1 MQYPLISEYM
11 AAIRDAHDNLDQ
23 LSHLVPVMDKYG
35 EPYRSG
41 GAFAV
46 VFRMQDEQTGK
57 CYALKCFTEEQEGRA
72 EAYRQIAEELEF
84 VDSSYVTSVKYLENE
99 LFVDSSCDDDEF
111 PVLLMDWVEG
121 DTMEAY
127 IAAHHGDSHAMS
139 MLCYRF
145 CKLAAWLSSQPFAHG
160 DIKPDNIMVRPDGT
174 LTLVDYD
181 GMFVPAMKGQ
191 PSPTIGT
198 KDFSHPLR
206 TINDFD
212 ETIDDFALASIALSL
227 KAISLDASLL
237 EQYGAPDRLLFSATD
252 YLNLSTSTAFAAL
265 QSLLADEDMQ
275 TLLSMFLLANAKK
288 DLSMCS
294 FRLFS
299 VQKPKEEE
307 VWSTEVTKEDLENV
321 VEDEFG
327 VKYSKDWKR
336 LLRAPKELRGEYAI
350 REGVKAIGDNAFYNC
365 NKLMKKTILIA
376 CLGLVSLGLQAQSIS
391 LAGEWNVELGKSG
404 SAFAKGKRASQGEVK
419 RAILPGTID
428 TNHLGFAPKDTME
441 TTHLTRLYA
450 YKGAARYS
458 RTINIPKD
466 WKKKPVEL
474 FLERTRPT
482 WVYVDGELVDSCNFI
497 STPQRYLLPKKVKP
511 GKHLLEIV
519 VDNGRGVPD
528 QVYGSS
534 HAYTEDTQTNWN
546 GIIGEIRLEVKSEER
561 RVKKQRSASEGKAN
575 SNVLPDFA
583 KDFHIEGAHF
593 YANGHRI
600 FLRGKHD
607 AAVWPLTGHVEMSVE
622 GWMKYLGTCKEYG
635 INHVRFH
642 SWCPPEAAFVAADSL
657 GIYLQPELPFWGSF
671 DKKDERL
678 MAFLHQEGEN
688 ILREYGHHPSFRM
701 MALGNE
707 LWGDIDKMKEFVDDF
722 RKIAPDKYYTFG
734 SNYYL
739 GYQGIKEGMDYFTTC
754 RIGGEGW
761 GKYNTHTRGSFSF
774 ADAYDGGMI
783 NHFHPNST
791 MNFDEA
797 CDKAGIPIISH
808 ETGQFQTYPDYREMK
823 KYTGVL
829 HPYNFEVFRRRLAAA
844 GMLSQADDFHKASGL
859 WSVKLYKADIEMDLR
874 TRNMAGFQLLDIQD
888 YPGQGSAFVGILDA
902 FMESKGI
909 TTPEEW
915 RQWCS
920 PVVPLLEMK
929 KFCFVDGEK
938 IQAKVKVANYG
949 GSSLKGKKLKWHL
962 VAENG
967 LFCMDDGTFSTKDG
981 EVRKNVGGLMA
992 EDEGVLNI
1000 FSYDEGLVEVGEL
1013 NGVFHVQK
1021 PTKLLLTLNIE
1032 GAEAR
1037 NSYELWVYPK
1047 KALEKKGIIIARD
1060 LNQEVVKV
1068 LEKGGKVLWM
1078 PTASSH
1084 FVAAD
1089 DTLSQAEN
1097 ATPYTVG
1104 GLFQTDYWNYR
1115 MFKTICENNK
1125 KKVSPGTLGILTNPN
1140 HPIFKGFPTE
1150 MHTNWQ
1156 WFPVIKESHPLVLD
1170 NFAKDYRPIVQ
1181 VIDNI
1186 ERNHKL
1192 GLVMEWK
1199 VGAGK
1204 LLVCMS
1210 DLEKAAKYP
1219 EGKAFYQSVID
1230 YMRSVDFNPQVEM
1243 TASDLLKTLKE
1254 EPRKVSLKEL
1264 NNISQ
1269 Y

>member
-1 MQYPLISEYM
+1 MRKI
-11 AAIRDAHDNLDQ
+11 
-23 LSHLVPVMDKYG
+23 V
-35 EPYRSG
+35 
-41 GAFAV
+41 
-46 VFRMQDEQTGK
+46 
-57 CYALKCFTEEQEGRA
+57 
-72 EAYRQIAEELEF
+72 
-84 VDSSYVTSVKYLENE
+84 
-99 LFVDSSCDDDEF
+99 
-111 PVLLMDWVEG
+111 
-121 DTMEAY
+121 
-127 IAAHHGDSHAMS
+127 
-139 MLCYRF
+139 
-145 CKLAAWLSSQPFAHG
+145 
-160 DIKPDNIMVRPDGT
+160 
-174 LTLVDYD
+174 
-181 GMFVPAMKGQ
+181 
-191 PSPTIGT
+191 
-198 KDFSHPLR
+198 
-206 TINDFD
+206 
-212 ETIDDFALASIALSL
+212 
-227 KAISLDASLL
+227 
-237 EQYGAPDRLLFSATD
+237 
-252 YLNLSTSTAFAAL
+252 
-265 QSLLADEDMQ
+265 
-275 TLLSMFLLANAKK
+275 
-288 DLSMCS
+288 
-294 FRLFS
+294 
-299 VQKPKEEE
+299 
-307 VWSTEVTKEDLENV
+307 
-321 VEDEFG
+321 
-327 VKYSKDWKR
+327 
-336 LLRAPKELRGEYAI
+336 
-350 REGVKAIGDNAFYNC
+350 
-365 NKLMKKTILIA
+365 LIA
-376 CLGLVSLGLQAQSIS
+376 SLGLMSLSMQAQSIS
-391 LAGEWNVELGKSG
+391 LAGEWQVELGESK
-404 SAFAKGKRASQGEVK
+404 SAFAKGKRMVTDAVK

-428 TNHLGFAPKDTME
+428 TNRLGFAPKDTME

-519 VDNGRGVPD
+519 VDNGRGVPE

-920 PVVPLLEMK
+920 PVVPLLEVE
-929 KFCFVDGEK
+929 KFCFEDGEK
-938 IQAKVKVANYG
+938 IQAKVKIANYG
-949 GSSLKGKKLKWHL
+949 GSSLYGKKLKWKIGD
-962 VAENG
+962 A
-967 LFCMDDGTFSTKDG
+967 
-981 EVRKNVGGLMA
+981 
-992 EDEGVLNI
+992 EGVMNI
-1000 FSYDEGLVEVGEL
+1000 FTYDEGLLDVGVLDEEISAD
-1013 NGVFHVQK
+1013 K

-1032 GAEAR
+1032 GTEAR

-1047 KALEKKGIIIARD
+1047 KTLEKKGIIIAKD

-1068 LEKGGKVLWM
+1068 LKKGGKVLWM

-1089 DTLSQAEN
+1089 DTLSQADN

-1125 KKVSPGTLGILTNPN
+1125 KKVSPGTLGILTNPE

-1230 YMRSVDFNPQVEM
+1230 YMRSADFNPSAEVTVDDLKKKLVE
-1243 TASDLLKTLKE
+1243 K
-1254 EPRKVSLKEL
+1254 PRQVSLKEL

>member
-1 MQYPLISEYM
+1 MRRI
-11 AAIRDAHDNLDQ
+11 
-23 LSHLVPVMDKYG
+23 
-35 EPYRSG
+35 
-41 GAFAV
+41 
-46 VFRMQDEQTGK
+46 VF
-57 CYALKCFTEEQEGRA
+57 
-72 EAYRQIAEELEF
+72 IA
-84 VDSSYVTSVKYLENE
+84 
-99 LFVDSSCDDDEF
+99 
-111 PVLLMDWVEG
+111 
-121 DTMEAY
+121 
-127 IAAHHGDSHAMS
+127 
-139 MLCYRF
+139 
-145 CKLAAWLSSQPFAHG
+145 
-160 DIKPDNIMVRPDGT
+160 
-174 LTLVDYD
+174 
-181 GMFVPAMKGQ
+181 
-191 PSPTIGT
+191 
-198 KDFSHPLR
+198 
-206 TINDFD
+206 
-212 ETIDDFALASIALSL
+212 
-227 KAISLDASLL
+227 
-237 EQYGAPDRLLFSATD
+237 
-252 YLNLSTSTAFAAL
+252 
-265 QSLLADEDMQ
+265 
-275 TLLSMFLLANAKK
+275 
-288 DLSMCS
+288 
-294 FRLFS
+294 
-299 VQKPKEEE
+299 
-307 VWSTEVTKEDLENV
+307 
-321 VEDEFG
+321 
-327 VKYSKDWKR
+327 
-336 LLRAPKELRGEYAI
+336 
-350 REGVKAIGDNAFYNC
+350 
-365 NKLMKKTILIA
+365 
-376 CLGLVSLGLQAQSIS
+376 SLGLMSLSMQAQSIS
-391 LAGEWNVELGKSG
+391 LAGEWQVELGESK
-404 SAFAKGKRASQGEVK
+404 SAFAKGKRMVTDAAK

-458 RTINIPKD
+458 RTINIPKN

-519 VDNGRGVPD
+519 VDNGRGVPE

-546 GIIGEIRLEVKSEER
+546 GIIGRIELQLASSVESKSAETLTGAIPC
-561 RVKKQRSASEGKAN
+561 RSVASPTA
-575 SNVLPDFA
+575 LQMPDFA
-583 KDFHIEGAHF
+583 KDFHIKGAHF

-607 AAVWPLTGHVEMSVE
+607 AAVWPLTGHVEMGVE

-920 PVVPLLEMK
+920 PVVPLLEVE
-929 KFCFVDGEK
+929 KFCFEDGEK

-949 GSSLKGKKLKWHL
+949 GSSLYGKKLKWKIGD
-962 VAENG
+962 A
-967 LFCMDDGTFSTKDG
+967 
-981 EVRKNVGGLMA
+981 
-992 EDEGVLNI
+992 EGVMNI
-1000 FSYDEGLVEVGEL
+1000 FTYDEGLVDVGVLDEAIS
-1013 NGVFHVQK
+1013 VDE
-1021 PTKLLLTLNIE
+1021 PTKLLFTLNIE
-1032 GAEAR
+1032 GTEAR
-1037 NSYELWVYPK
+1037 NSYELWIYPK
-1047 KALEKKGIIIARD
+1047 KALEKKGVIIAKD

-1078 PTASSH
+1078 PT
-1084 FVAAD
+1084 D
-1089 DTLSQAEN
+1089 N

-1125 KKVSPGTLGILTNPN
+1125 KKVSPGTLGILTNPE

-1210 DLEKAAKYP
+1210 DLEKAAQYP

-1230 YMRSVDFNPQVEM
+1230 YMRSADFNPFSEITVDE
-1243 TASDLLKTLKE
+1243 LKKKLAEK
-1254 EPRKVSLKEL
+1254 PRQVSLKEL

>member
-1 MQYPLISEYM
+1 
-11 AAIRDAHDNLDQ
+11 
-23 LSHLVPVMDKYG
+23 
-35 EPYRSG
+35 
-41 GAFAV
+41 
-46 VFRMQDEQTGK
+46 
-57 CYALKCFTEEQEGRA
+57 
-72 EAYRQIAEELEF
+72 
-84 VDSSYVTSVKYLENE
+84 
-99 LFVDSSCDDDEF
+99 
-111 PVLLMDWVEG
+111 
-121 DTMEAY
+121 
-127 IAAHHGDSHAMS
+127 
-139 MLCYRF
+139 
-145 CKLAAWLSSQPFAHG
+145 
-160 DIKPDNIMVRPDGT
+160 
-174 LTLVDYD
+174 
-181 GMFVPAMKGQ
+181 
-191 PSPTIGT
+191 
-198 KDFSHPLR
+198 
-206 TINDFD
+206 
-212 ETIDDFALASIALSL
+212 
-227 KAISLDASLL
+227 
-237 EQYGAPDRLLFSATD
+237 
-252 YLNLSTSTAFAAL
+252 
-265 QSLLADEDMQ
+265 
-275 TLLSMFLLANAKK
+275 
-288 DLSMCS
+288 
-294 FRLFS
+294 
-299 VQKPKEEE
+299 
-307 VWSTEVTKEDLENV
+307 
-321 VEDEFG
+321 
-327 VKYSKDWKR
+327 
-336 LLRAPKELRGEYAI
+336 
-350 REGVKAIGDNAFYNC
+350 
-365 NKLMKKTILIA
+365 MKKTILIA

-404 SAFAKGKRASQGEVK
+404 SAFAKSKRASQGEVK

-519 VDNGRGVPD
+519 VDNGRGVPE

-546 GIIGEIRLEVKSEER
+546 GIIGRIELQLASSTEMQTGTIPS
-561 RVKKQRSASEGKAN
+561 RSVASPSA
-575 SNVLPDFA
+575 LQMPDFA

-622 GWMKYLGTCKEYG
+622 GWMKYLGTCKKYG

-797 CDKAGIPIISH
+797 CDSCAKPQSWQKPDASRKQAAGIPIISH

-929 KFCFVDGEK
+929 KFCFEDGEK

-949 GSSLKGKKLKWHL
+949 GTSLYGKKLMWKIGD
-962 VAENG
+962 A
-967 LFCMDDGTFSTKDG
+967 
-981 EVRKNVGGLMA
+981 
-992 EDEGVLNI
+992 EGVMNI
-1000 FSYDEGLVEVGEL
+1000 FTYDEGLIDVGILDEEISADKPAKL
-1013 NGVFHVQK
+1013 NVS
-1021 PTKLLLTLNIE
+1021 LNIE
-1032 GAEAR
+1032 GTEAR

-1078 PTASSH
+1078 PDS
-1084 FVAAD
+1084 
-1089 DTLSQAEN
+1089 L
-1097 ATPYTVG
+1097 PYTVG

-1125 KKVSPGTLGILTNPN
+1125 KKVSPGTLGILTNPE

-1210 DLEKAAKYP
+1210 DLEKAAQYP

-1230 YMRSVDFNPQVEM
+1230 YMRSADFNPSAEITVDE
-1243 TASDLLKTLKE
+1243 LKKKLAEK
-1254 EPRKVSLKEL
+1254 PRQVSLKEL

>member
-1 MQYPLISEYM
+1 MRRIVLI
-11 AAIRDAHDNLDQ
+11 
-23 LSHLVPVMDKYG
+23 
-35 EPYRSG
+35 
-41 GAFAV
+41 
-46 VFRMQDEQTGK
+46 
-57 CYALKCFTEEQEGRA
+57 
-72 EAYRQIAEELEF
+72 
-84 VDSSYVTSVKYLENE
+84 
-99 LFVDSSCDDDEF
+99 
-111 PVLLMDWVEG
+111 
-121 DTMEAY
+121 
-127 IAAHHGDSHAMS
+127 
-139 MLCYRF
+139 
-145 CKLAAWLSSQPFAHG
+145 
-160 DIKPDNIMVRPDGT
+160 
-174 LTLVDYD
+174 
-181 GMFVPAMKGQ
+181 
-191 PSPTIGT
+191 
-198 KDFSHPLR
+198 
-206 TINDFD
+206 
-212 ETIDDFALASIALSL
+212 
-227 KAISLDASLL
+227 
-237 EQYGAPDRLLFSATD
+237 
-252 YLNLSTSTAFAAL
+252 
-265 QSLLADEDMQ
+265 
-275 TLLSMFLLANAKK
+275 
-288 DLSMCS
+288 
-294 FRLFS
+294 
-299 VQKPKEEE
+299 
-307 VWSTEVTKEDLENV
+307 
-321 VEDEFG
+321 
-327 VKYSKDWKR
+327 
-336 LLRAPKELRGEYAI
+336 
-350 REGVKAIGDNAFYNC
+350 
-365 NKLMKKTILIA
+365 
-376 CLGLVSLGLQAQSIS
+376 VSLGLMSLSMQAQSIS
-391 LAGEWNVELGKSG
+391 LAGEWQVELGESK
-404 SAFAKGKRASQGEVK
+404 SAFAKGKRVVTDAAK

-428 TNHLGFAPKDTME
+428 TNHLGFAPKDTVE

-561 RVKKQRSASEGKAN
+561 RVKN

-754 RIGGEGW
+754 RIGGEEW

-791 MNFDEA
+791 MNFDAA
-797 CDKAGIPIISH
+797 CDKTGIPIISH
-808 ETGQFQTYPDYREMK
+808 ETGQFQTYPDYREIK

-902 FMESKGI
+902 FMQSKGI

-920 PVVPLLEMK
+920 PVVPLLEVE
-929 KFCFVDGEK
+929 KFCFEDGEK

-949 GSSLKGKKLKWHL
+949 GSSLYGKKLKWKI
-962 VAENG
+962 G
-967 LFCMDDGTFSTKDG
+967 DT
-981 EVRKNVGGLMA
+981 
-992 EDEGVLNI
+992 EGVMNI
-1000 FSYDEGLVEVGEL
+1000 FTYDEGLIDVGVLDEEIS
-1013 NGVFHVQK
+1013 VDK
-1021 PTKLLLTLNIE
+1021 PTKLNVSLNIE
-1032 GAEAR
+1032 GTEAR
-1037 NSYELWVYPK
+1037 NSYELWAYPK
-1047 KALEKKGIIIARD
+1047 KALEKKGVIIARD

-1078 PTASSH
+1078 PTTSSH

-1089 DTLSQAEN
+1089 DTLSQAQN

-1125 KKVSPGTLGILTNPN
+1125 KKVSPGTLGILTNPE
-1140 HPIFKGFPTE
+1140 HPIFKEFPTE

-1199 VGAGK
+1199 VGPGK

-1230 YMRSVDFNPQVEM
+1230 YMRSADFNPSAEITVDE
-1243 TASDLLKTLKE
+1243 LKKKLAEK
-1254 EPRKVSLKEL
+1254 PRQVSLKEL

>member
-1 MQYPLISEYM
+1 M
-11 AAIRDAHDNLDQ
+11 R
-23 LSHLVPVMDKYG
+23 
-35 EPYRSG
+35 
-41 GAFAV
+41 
-46 VFRMQDEQTGK
+46 
-57 CYALKCFTEEQEGRA
+57 
-72 EAYRQIAEELEF
+72 
-84 VDSSYVTSVKYLENE
+84 
-99 LFVDSSCDDDEF
+99 
-111 PVLLMDWVEG
+111 
-121 DTMEAY
+121 
-127 IAAHHGDSHAMS
+127 
-139 MLCYRF
+139 
-145 CKLAAWLSSQPFAHG
+145 
-160 DIKPDNIMVRPDGT
+160 
-174 LTLVDYD
+174 
-181 GMFVPAMKGQ
+181 
-191 PSPTIGT
+191 T
-198 KDFSHPLR
+198 K
-206 TINDFD
+206 
-212 ETIDDFALASIALSL
+212 
-227 KAISLDASLL
+227 
-237 EQYGAPDRLLFSATD
+237 
-252 YLNLSTSTAFAAL
+252 
-265 QSLLADEDMQ
+265 
-275 TLLSMFLLANAKK
+275 
-288 DLSMCS
+288 
-294 FRLFS
+294 
-299 VQKPKEEE
+299 
-307 VWSTEVTKEDLENV
+307 
-321 VEDEFG
+321 
-327 VKYSKDWKR
+327 
-336 LLRAPKELRGEYAI
+336 
-350 REGVKAIGDNAFYNC
+350 
-365 NKLMKKTILIA
+365 ILIA
-376 CLGLVSLGLQAQSIS
+376 CLGLISLGMQAQTNGVGQSLS
-391 LAGEWNVELGKSG
+391 LAGEWKVMLGDVK
-404 SAFAKGKRASQGEVK
+404 EVK
-419 RAILPGTID
+419 RAMLPGTID
-428 TNHLGFAPKDTME
+428 TNHLGFAPSDTTE

-450 YKGAARYS
+450 YKGKATYFR
-458 RTINIPKD
+458 IIEIPRQ
-466 WKKKPVEL
+466 WKKGAVEL
-474 FLERTRPT
+474 FLERTKPT
-482 WVYVDGELVDSCNFI
+482 WVYLDGKLVDSCNFI
-497 STPQRYLLPKKVKP
+497 STPQRYILPKMKS
-511 GKHLLEIV
+511 GKHQLEIV
-519 VDNGRGVPD
+519 VDNSRGVPE

-546 GIIGEIRLEVKSEER
+546 GIIGEILLEVKSEER
-561 RVKKQRSASEGKAN
+561 RADKVKSEERRVKN
-575 SNVLPDFA
+575 SNVISPASVQTYTGTVLPCF

-593 YANGHRI
+593 YANGHPV

-607 AAVWPLTGHVEMSVE
+607 AAVWSLTGHVDMTVE

-671 DKKDERL
+671 DDKDETL
-678 MAFLHQEGEN
+678 MKFLHQEGEN

-707 LWGDIDKMKEFVDDF
+707 LWGDIGKMKEFVDDF

-808 ETGQFQTYPDYREMK
+808 ETGQFQTYPDYREIK

-920 PVVPLLEMK
+920 PVVPLLEME
-929 KFCFVDGEK
+929 KFCFEDGEK

-949 GSSLKGKKLKWHL
+949 GTSLYGKKLMWKIGD
-962 VAENG
+962 A
-967 LFCMDDGTFSTKDG
+967 
-981 EVRKNVGGLMA
+981 
-992 EDEGVLNI
+992 EGVMNI
-1000 FSYDEGLVEVGEL
+1000 FTYDEGLIDVGILDEEISADKPAKL
-1013 NGVFHVQK
+1013 NVS
-1021 PTKLLLTLNIE
+1021 LNIE
-1032 GAEAR
+1032 GTEAR

-1078 PTASSH
+1078 PDS
-1084 FVAAD
+1084 
-1089 DTLSQAEN
+1089 L
-1097 ATPYTVG
+1097 PYTVG

-1125 KKVSPGTLGILTNPN
+1125 KKVSPGTLGILTNPE

-1170 NFAKDYRPIVQ
+1170 NFAKDYRPVVQ

-1210 DLEKAAKYP
+1210 DLEKASKYP

-1230 YMRSVDFNPQVEM
+1230 YMRSADFNPSAEITVDE
-1243 TASDLLKTLKE
+1243 LKQKLAEK
-1254 EPRKVSLKEL
+1254 PHQVSLKEL

>member
-1 MQYPLISEYM
+1 MLNYSVAELRNKIIIFAGELTIPKKMRRIVLIS
-11 AAIRDAHDNLDQ
+11 
-23 LSHLVPVMDKYG
+23 
-35 EPYRSG
+35 
-41 GAFAV
+41 
-46 VFRMQDEQTGK
+46 
-57 CYALKCFTEEQEGRA
+57 
-72 EAYRQIAEELEF
+72 
-84 VDSSYVTSVKYLENE
+84 
-99 LFVDSSCDDDEF
+99 
-111 PVLLMDWVEG
+111 
-121 DTMEAY
+121 
-127 IAAHHGDSHAMS
+127 
-139 MLCYRF
+139 
-145 CKLAAWLSSQPFAHG
+145 
-160 DIKPDNIMVRPDGT
+160 
-174 LTLVDYD
+174 
-181 GMFVPAMKGQ
+181 
-191 PSPTIGT
+191 
-198 KDFSHPLR
+198 
-206 TINDFD
+206 
-212 ETIDDFALASIALSL
+212 
-227 KAISLDASLL
+227 
-237 EQYGAPDRLLFSATD
+237 
-252 YLNLSTSTAFAAL
+252 
-265 QSLLADEDMQ
+265 
-275 TLLSMFLLANAKK
+275 
-288 DLSMCS
+288 
-294 FRLFS
+294 
-299 VQKPKEEE
+299 
-307 VWSTEVTKEDLENV
+307 
-321 VEDEFG
+321 
-327 VKYSKDWKR
+327 
-336 LLRAPKELRGEYAI
+336 
-350 REGVKAIGDNAFYNC
+350 
-365 NKLMKKTILIA
+365 
-376 CLGLVSLGLQAQSIS
+376 SLGLMSLSMQAQSIS
-391 LAGEWNVELGKSG
+391 LAGEWQVELGESK
-404 SAFAKGKRASQGEVK
+404 SAFAKGKRVVTDAAK

-519 VDNGRGVPD
+519 VDNGKGVPD

-561 RVKKQRSASEGKAN
+561 RVEKQRSASEGKAN
-575 SNVLPDFA
+575 SNVLPNFA

-671 DKKDERL
+671 DKKDEKL
-678 MAFLHQEGEN
+678 MTFLHQEGEN

-783 NHFHPNST
+783 NHFHPNSA

-797 CDKAGIPIISH
+797 CDLCAKPQSWQKPDASRKQAAGIPIISH

-920 PVVPLLEMK
+920 PVVPLLEVE
-929 KFCFVDGEK
+929 KFCFEDGEK

-949 GSSLKGKKLKWHL
+949 GSSLYGKKLKWKIGD
-962 VAENG
+962 A
-967 LFCMDDGTFSTKDG
+967 
-981 EVRKNVGGLMA
+981 
-992 EDEGVLNI
+992 EGVMNI
-1000 FSYDEGLVEVGEL
+1000 FTYDEGLLDVGVLDEEISAD
-1013 NGVFHVQK
+1013 K
-1021 PTKLLLTLNIE
+1021 PTKLNVSLNIE
-1032 GAEAR
+1032 GTEAR
-1037 NSYELWVYPK
+1037 NSYELWAYPK
-1047 KALEKKGIIIARD
+1047 KALEKKGVIIARD
-1060 LNQEVVKV
+1060 LDQEVVKA
-1068 LEKGGKVLWM
+1068 LKKGGKVLWM
-1078 PTASSH
+1078 PTVSSH

-1089 DTLSQAEN
+1089 DTLSQADN

-1125 KKVSPGTLGILTNPN
+1125 KKVSPGTLGILTNPE

-1210 DLEKAAKYP
+1210 DLEKASKYP

-1230 YMRSVDFNPQVEM
+1230 YMRSADFNPSSEISVDE
-1243 TASDLLKTLKE
+1243 LKKKLAEK
-1254 EPRKVSLKEL
+1254 PRQVSLKEL

>member
-1 MQYPLISEYM
+1 
-11 AAIRDAHDNLDQ
+11 
-23 LSHLVPVMDKYG
+23 
-35 EPYRSG
+35 
-41 GAFAV
+41 
-46 VFRMQDEQTGK
+46 
-57 CYALKCFTEEQEGRA
+57 
-72 EAYRQIAEELEF
+72 
-84 VDSSYVTSVKYLENE
+84 
-99 LFVDSSCDDDEF
+99 
-111 PVLLMDWVEG
+111 
-121 DTMEAY
+121 
-127 IAAHHGDSHAMS
+127 
-139 MLCYRF
+139 
-145 CKLAAWLSSQPFAHG
+145 
-160 DIKPDNIMVRPDGT
+160 
-174 LTLVDYD
+174 
-181 GMFVPAMKGQ
+181 
-191 PSPTIGT
+191 
-198 KDFSHPLR
+198 
-206 TINDFD
+206 
-212 ETIDDFALASIALSL
+212 
-227 KAISLDASLL
+227 
-237 EQYGAPDRLLFSATD
+237 
-252 YLNLSTSTAFAAL
+252 
-265 QSLLADEDMQ
+265 
-275 TLLSMFLLANAKK
+275 
-288 DLSMCS
+288 
-294 FRLFS
+294 
-299 VQKPKEEE
+299 
-307 VWSTEVTKEDLENV
+307 
-321 VEDEFG
+321 
-327 VKYSKDWKR
+327 
-336 LLRAPKELRGEYAI
+336 
-350 REGVKAIGDNAFYNC
+350 
-365 NKLMKKTILIA
+365 MKKSILIA

-404 SAFAKGKRASQGEVK
+404 SAFAKSKRASHGEVK

-497 STPQRYLLPKKVKP
+497 STPQCYLLPKKVKP

-528 QVYGSS
+528 LVYGSS

-561 RVKKQRSASEGKAN
+561 GVKKQRSVSEGKAN

-583 KDFHIEGAHF
+583 KDFHIEGTHF

-678 MAFLHQEGEN
+678 MAFLHQEGVN

-808 ETGQFQTYPDYREMK
+808 ETGEFQTYPDYREMK

-920 PVVPLLEMK
+920 PVVPLLEVE
-929 KFCFVDGEK
+929 KFCFEDGEK

-949 GSSLKGKKLKWHL
+949 GSSLYGKKLKWKIGD
-962 VAENG
+962 A
-967 LFCMDDGTFSTKDG
+967 
-981 EVRKNVGGLMA
+981 
-992 EDEGVLNI
+992 EGVMNI
-1000 FSYDEGLVEVGEL
+1000 FTYDEGLIDVGVLDEEISAD
-1013 NGVFHVQK
+1013 K
-1021 PTKLLLTLNIE
+1021 PTKLNVSLNIE
-1032 GAEAR
+1032 ETEAR
-1037 NSYELWVYPK
+1037 NSYEFWVYPK
-1047 KALEKKGIIIARD
+1047 KALEKKGVIIAKD

-1068 LEKGGKVLWM
+1068 LEHGGKVLWM

-1089 DTLSQAEN
+1089 DTLSQVDN

-1125 KKVSPGTLGILTNPN
+1125 KKVSPGTLGILTNPE

-1156 WFPVIKESHPLVLD
+1156 WFPVIKESHPLVLE

-1210 DLEKAAKYP
+1210 DLVKAAKYP

-1230 YMRSVDFNPQVEM
+1230 YMRSADFNPSAEITVDE
-1243 TASDLLKTLKE
+1243 LKKKLAEK
-1254 EPRKVSLKEL
+1254 PRQVSLKEL

>member
-1 MQYPLISEYM
+1 
-11 AAIRDAHDNLDQ
+11 
-23 LSHLVPVMDKYG
+23 
-35 EPYRSG
+35 
-41 GAFAV
+41 
-46 VFRMQDEQTGK
+46 
-57 CYALKCFTEEQEGRA
+57 
-72 EAYRQIAEELEF
+72 
-84 VDSSYVTSVKYLENE
+84 
-99 LFVDSSCDDDEF
+99 
-111 PVLLMDWVEG
+111 
-121 DTMEAY
+121 
-127 IAAHHGDSHAMS
+127 
-139 MLCYRF
+139 
-145 CKLAAWLSSQPFAHG
+145 
-160 DIKPDNIMVRPDGT
+160 
-174 LTLVDYD
+174 
-181 GMFVPAMKGQ
+181 
-191 PSPTIGT
+191 
-198 KDFSHPLR
+198 
-206 TINDFD
+206 
-212 ETIDDFALASIALSL
+212 
-227 KAISLDASLL
+227 
-237 EQYGAPDRLLFSATD
+237 
-252 YLNLSTSTAFAAL
+252 
-265 QSLLADEDMQ
+265 
-275 TLLSMFLLANAKK
+275 
-288 DLSMCS
+288 
-294 FRLFS
+294 
-299 VQKPKEEE
+299 
-307 VWSTEVTKEDLENV
+307 
-321 VEDEFG
+321 
-327 VKYSKDWKR
+327 
-336 LLRAPKELRGEYAI
+336 
-350 REGVKAIGDNAFYNC
+350 
-365 NKLMKKTILIA
+365 MKKSILIA

-404 SAFAKGKRASQGEVK
+404 SAFAKSKRASQGEVK

-428 TNHLGFAPKDTME
+428 TNRLGFAPKDTME

-474 FLERTRPT
+474 FLERTRPA

-519 VDNGRGVPD
+519 VDNGRGVPE

-546 GIIGEIRLEVKSEER
+546 GIIGRIELQLASSVESKYAETLTGAIPSRFVASP
-561 RVKKQRSASEGKAN
+561 SA
-575 SNVLPDFA
+575 LQMPDFA

-622 GWMKYLGTCKEYG
+622 GWMKYFGTCKEYG

-808 ETGQFQTYPDYREMK
+808 ETGQFQTYPDYREIK

-920 PVVPLLEMK
+920 PVVPLLEVE
-929 KFCFVDGEK
+929 KFCFEDGEK

-949 GSSLKGKKLKWHL
+949 GSSLKGKKLMWKIGD
-962 VAENG
+962 A
-967 LFCMDDGTFSTKDG
+967 
-981 EVRKNVGGLMA
+981 
-992 EDEGVLNI
+992 EGVMNI
-1000 FSYDEGLVEVGEL
+1000 FTYDEGLIDVGILDEEISADKPAKL
-1013 NGVFHVQK
+1013 NVS
-1021 PTKLLLTLNIE
+1021 LNIE
-1032 GAEAR
+1032 GTEAR

-1078 PTASSH
+1078 PDS
-1084 FVAAD
+1084 
-1089 DTLSQAEN
+1089 L
-1097 ATPYTVG
+1097 PYTVG

-1125 KKVSPGTLGILTNPN
+1125 KKVSPGTLGILTNPE

-1230 YMRSVDFNPQVEM
+1230 YMRSADFNPSAEITVDE
-1243 TASDLLKTLKE
+1243 LKKKLAEK
-1254 EPRKVSLKEL
+1254 PRQVSLKEL

>member
-1 MQYPLISEYM
+1 
-11 AAIRDAHDNLDQ
+11 
-23 LSHLVPVMDKYG
+23 
-35 EPYRSG
+35 
-41 GAFAV
+41 
-46 VFRMQDEQTGK
+46 
-57 CYALKCFTEEQEGRA
+57 
-72 EAYRQIAEELEF
+72 
-84 VDSSYVTSVKYLENE
+84 
-99 LFVDSSCDDDEF
+99 
-111 PVLLMDWVEG
+111 
-121 DTMEAY
+121 
-127 IAAHHGDSHAMS
+127 
-139 MLCYRF
+139 
-145 CKLAAWLSSQPFAHG
+145 
-160 DIKPDNIMVRPDGT
+160 
-174 LTLVDYD
+174 
-181 GMFVPAMKGQ
+181 
-191 PSPTIGT
+191 
-198 KDFSHPLR
+198 
-206 TINDFD
+206 
-212 ETIDDFALASIALSL
+212 
-227 KAISLDASLL
+227 
-237 EQYGAPDRLLFSATD
+237 
-252 YLNLSTSTAFAAL
+252 
-265 QSLLADEDMQ
+265 
-275 TLLSMFLLANAKK
+275 
-288 DLSMCS
+288 
-294 FRLFS
+294 
-299 VQKPKEEE
+299 
-307 VWSTEVTKEDLENV
+307 
-321 VEDEFG
+321 
-327 VKYSKDWKR
+327 
-336 LLRAPKELRGEYAI
+336 
-350 REGVKAIGDNAFYNC
+350 
-365 NKLMKKTILIA
+365 MKKTILIV
-376 CLGLVSLGLQAQSIS
+376 CLGLVSLGLQAQGIS

-404 SAFAKGKRASQGEVK
+404 SAFAKGKRASQGEMK

-428 TNHLGFAPKDTME
+428 TNRLGFAPKDTME

-450 YKGAARYS
+450 YKGVARYS

-561 RVKKQRSASEGKAN
+561 RVKN

-583 KDFHIEGAHF
+583 KDFHIKGAHF

-678 MAFLHQEGEN
+678 MAFLHQEGVN

-808 ETGQFQTYPDYREMK
+808 ETGQFQTYPDYRGIK

-829 HPYNFEVFRRRLAAA
+829 HPYNLEVFRRRLAAA
-844 GMLSQADDFHKASGL
+844 GMLSQANDFHKASGL

-929 KFCFVDGEK
+929 KFCFEDGEK

-949 GSSLKGKKLKWHL
+949 GTSLYGKKLMWKIGD
-962 VAENG
+962 A
-967 LFCMDDGTFSTKDG
+967 
-981 EVRKNVGGLMA
+981 
-992 EDEGVLNI
+992 EGVMNI
-1000 FSYDEGLVEVGEL
+1000 FTYDEGLIDVGILDEEISADKPAKL
-1013 NGVFHVQK
+1013 NVS
-1021 PTKLLLTLNIE
+1021 LNIE
-1032 GAEAR
+1032 GTEAR

-1078 PTASSH
+1078 PDS
-1084 FVAAD
+1084 
-1089 DTLSQAEN
+1089 L
-1097 ATPYTVG
+1097 PYTVG

-1125 KKVSPGTLGILTNPN
+1125 KKVSPGTLGILTNPE

-1230 YMRSVDFNPQVEM
+1230 YMRSADFDPSAEITVDE
-1243 TASDLLKTLKE
+1243 LKKKLAEK
-1254 EPRKVSLKEL
+1254 PRQVSLKEL

>member
-1 MQYPLISEYM
+1 
-11 AAIRDAHDNLDQ
+11 
-23 LSHLVPVMDKYG
+23 
-35 EPYRSG
+35 
-41 GAFAV
+41 
-46 VFRMQDEQTGK
+46 
-57 CYALKCFTEEQEGRA
+57 
-72 EAYRQIAEELEF
+72 
-84 VDSSYVTSVKYLENE
+84 
-99 LFVDSSCDDDEF
+99 
-111 PVLLMDWVEG
+111 
-121 DTMEAY
+121 
-127 IAAHHGDSHAMS
+127 
-139 MLCYRF
+139 
-145 CKLAAWLSSQPFAHG
+145 
-160 DIKPDNIMVRPDGT
+160 
-174 LTLVDYD
+174 
-181 GMFVPAMKGQ
+181 
-191 PSPTIGT
+191 
-198 KDFSHPLR
+198 
-206 TINDFD
+206 
-212 ETIDDFALASIALSL
+212 
-227 KAISLDASLL
+227 
-237 EQYGAPDRLLFSATD
+237 
-252 YLNLSTSTAFAAL
+252 
-265 QSLLADEDMQ
+265 
-275 TLLSMFLLANAKK
+275 
-288 DLSMCS
+288 
-294 FRLFS
+294 
-299 VQKPKEEE
+299 
-307 VWSTEVTKEDLENV
+307 
-321 VEDEFG
+321 
-327 VKYSKDWKR
+327 
-336 LLRAPKELRGEYAI
+336 
-350 REGVKAIGDNAFYNC
+350 
-365 NKLMKKTILIA
+365 MKKTILIA

-404 SAFAKGKRASQGEVK
+404 SAFAKNKRASQGEVK

-519 VDNGRGVPD
+519 VDNGRGVPE

-546 GIIGEIRLEVKSEER
+546 GIIGRIELQLASSTNCKSTEMLAGAISSCS
-561 RVKKQRSASEGKAN
+561 VASPSA
-575 SNVLPDFA
+575 LQMPDFA

-671 DKKDERL
+671 DKKDEKL
-678 MAFLHQEGEN
+678 MTFLHQEGVN

-783 NHFHPNST
+783 NHFHPNSM

-808 ETGQFQTYPDYREMK
+808 ETGQFQTYPDYREIK

-874 TRNMAGFQLLDIQD
+874 TKNMAGFQLLDIQD

-929 KFCFVDGEK
+929 KFCFEYGEK

-949 GSSLKGKKLKWHL
+949 GTSLYGKKLMWKIGD
-962 VAENG
+962 A
-967 LFCMDDGTFSTKDG
+967 
-981 EVRKNVGGLMA
+981 
-992 EDEGVLNI
+992 EGVMNI
-1000 FSYDEGLVEVGEL
+1000 FTYDEGLIDVGILDEEISADKPAKL
-1013 NGVFHVQK
+1013 NVS
-1021 PTKLLLTLNIE
+1021 LNIE
-1032 GAEAR
+1032 GTEAR

-1078 PTASSH
+1078 PDS
-1084 FVAAD
+1084 
-1089 DTLSQAEN
+1089 L
-1097 ATPYTVG
+1097 PYTVG
-1104 GLFQTDYWNYR
+1104 GLFQTDYWNCR

-1125 KKVSPGTLGILTNPN
+1125 KKVSPGTLGILTNPE

-1170 NFAKDYRPIVQ
+1170 NFAKDYRPVVQ

-1219 EGKAFYQSVID
+1219 EGKAFYQSVLN
-1230 YMRSVDFNPQVEM
+1230 YMRSADFNPSAEITVDE
-1243 TASDLLKTLKE
+1243 LKKKLAEK
-1254 EPRKVSLKEL
+1254 PRLVSLKEL

>member
-1 MQYPLISEYM
+1 
-11 AAIRDAHDNLDQ
+11 
-23 LSHLVPVMDKYG
+23 
-35 EPYRSG
+35 
-41 GAFAV
+41 
-46 VFRMQDEQTGK
+46 
-57 CYALKCFTEEQEGRA
+57 
-72 EAYRQIAEELEF
+72 
-84 VDSSYVTSVKYLENE
+84 
-99 LFVDSSCDDDEF
+99 
-111 PVLLMDWVEG
+111 
-121 DTMEAY
+121 
-127 IAAHHGDSHAMS
+127 
-139 MLCYRF
+139 
-145 CKLAAWLSSQPFAHG
+145 
-160 DIKPDNIMVRPDGT
+160 
-174 LTLVDYD
+174 
-181 GMFVPAMKGQ
+181 
-191 PSPTIGT
+191 
-198 KDFSHPLR
+198 
-206 TINDFD
+206 
-212 ETIDDFALASIALSL
+212 
-227 KAISLDASLL
+227 
-237 EQYGAPDRLLFSATD
+237 
-252 YLNLSTSTAFAAL
+252 
-265 QSLLADEDMQ
+265 
-275 TLLSMFLLANAKK
+275 
-288 DLSMCS
+288 
-294 FRLFS
+294 
-299 VQKPKEEE
+299 
-307 VWSTEVTKEDLENV
+307 
-321 VEDEFG
+321 
-327 VKYSKDWKR
+327 
-336 LLRAPKELRGEYAI
+336 
-350 REGVKAIGDNAFYNC
+350 
-365 NKLMKKTILIA
+365 MKKTILIV
-376 CLGLVSLGLQAQSIS
+376 CLGLVSLGLQAQGIS

-428 TNHLGFAPKDTME
+428 TNRLGFAPKDTME

-519 VDNGRGVPD
+519 VDNGKGVPE

-561 RVKKQRSASEGKAN
+561 GVKKQRSASEGKAN

-583 KDFHIEGAHF
+583 KDFHIECAHF

-671 DKKDERL
+671 DKKDEKL
-678 MAFLHQEGEN
+678 MTFLHQEGVN

-920 PVVPLLEMK
+920 PVVPLLEVE
-929 KFCFVDGEK
+929 KFCFEDGEK

-949 GSSLKGKKLKWHL
+949 GTSLYGKKLMWKIGD
-962 VAENG
+962 A
-967 LFCMDDGTFSTKDG
+967 
-981 EVRKNVGGLMA
+981 
-992 EDEGVLNI
+992 EGVMNI
-1000 FSYDEGLVEVGEL
+1000 FTYDEGLIDVGILDEEISADKPAKL
-1013 NGVFHVQK
+1013 NVS
-1021 PTKLLLTLNIE
+1021 LNIE
-1032 GAEAR
+1032 GTEAR

-1078 PTASSH
+1078 PDS
-1084 FVAAD
+1084 
-1089 DTLSQAEN
+1089 L
-1097 ATPYTVG
+1097 PYTVG

-1125 KKVSPGTLGILTNPN
+1125 KKVSPGTLGILTNPE

-1170 NFAKDYRPIVQ
+1170 NFAKDYRPVVQ

-1230 YMRSVDFNPQVEM
+1230 YMRSADFNPSAEITVDE
-1243 TASDLLKTLKE
+1243 LKKKLAEKS
-1254 EPRKVSLKEL
+1254 RQVSLKEL

>member
-1 MQYPLISEYM
+1 
-11 AAIRDAHDNLDQ
+11 
-23 LSHLVPVMDKYG
+23 
-35 EPYRSG
+35 
-41 GAFAV
+41 
-46 VFRMQDEQTGK
+46 
-57 CYALKCFTEEQEGRA
+57 
-72 EAYRQIAEELEF
+72 
-84 VDSSYVTSVKYLENE
+84 
-99 LFVDSSCDDDEF
+99 
-111 PVLLMDWVEG
+111 
-121 DTMEAY
+121 
-127 IAAHHGDSHAMS
+127 
-139 MLCYRF
+139 
-145 CKLAAWLSSQPFAHG
+145 
-160 DIKPDNIMVRPDGT
+160 
-174 LTLVDYD
+174 
-181 GMFVPAMKGQ
+181 
-191 PSPTIGT
+191 
-198 KDFSHPLR
+198 
-206 TINDFD
+206 
-212 ETIDDFALASIALSL
+212 
-227 KAISLDASLL
+227 
-237 EQYGAPDRLLFSATD
+237 
-252 YLNLSTSTAFAAL
+252 
-265 QSLLADEDMQ
+265 
-275 TLLSMFLLANAKK
+275 
-288 DLSMCS
+288 
-294 FRLFS
+294 
-299 VQKPKEEE
+299 
-307 VWSTEVTKEDLENV
+307 
-321 VEDEFG
+321 
-327 VKYSKDWKR
+327 
-336 LLRAPKELRGEYAI
+336 
-350 REGVKAIGDNAFYNC
+350 
-365 NKLMKKTILIA
+365 MKKTILIA
-376 CLGLVSLGLQAQSIS
+376 CLGLVSLDLQAQSIS

-404 SAFAKGKRASQGEVK
+404 SAFAKSKRASQGEMK

-466 WKKKPVEL
+466 WKKKPVDL

-519 VDNGRGVPD
+519 VDNGRGVPE

-561 RVKKQRSASEGKAN
+561 RVKN

-754 RIGGEGW
+754 RIGGEEW

-797 CDKAGIPIISH
+797 CDPCAKPQSWQKPDASRKQAAGIPIISH

-920 PVVPLLEMK
+920 PVVPLLEVE
-929 KFCFVDGEK
+929 KFCFEDGEK

-949 GSSLKGKKLKWHL
+949 GSSLYGKKLKWKIGD
-962 VAENG
+962 A
-967 LFCMDDGTFSTKDG
+967 
-981 EVRKNVGGLMA
+981 
-992 EDEGVLNI
+992 EGVMNI
-1000 FSYDEGLVEVGEL
+1000 FTYDEGLIDVGVLDEEIS
-1013 NGVFHVQK
+1013 VDK

-1032 GAEAR
+1032 GTEAR

-1047 KALEKKGIIIARD
+1047 KVLEKKGVIIAKD

-1089 DTLSQAEN
+1089 DTLSQADN

-1125 KKVSPGTLGILTNPN
+1125 KKVSPGTLGILTNPE
-1140 HPIFKGFPTE
+1140 HPIFKEFPTE

-1199 VGAGK
+1199 VGSGK

-1230 YMRSVDFNPQVEM
+1230 YMRSADFNPSSEISMDELKKKLVE
-1243 TASDLLKTLKE
+1243 K
-1254 EPRKVSLKEL
+1254 PRQVSLKEL

-1269 Y
+1269 H

>member
-1 MQYPLISEYM
+1 
-11 AAIRDAHDNLDQ
+11 
-23 LSHLVPVMDKYG
+23 
-35 EPYRSG
+35 
-41 GAFAV
+41 
-46 VFRMQDEQTGK
+46 
-57 CYALKCFTEEQEGRA
+57 
-72 EAYRQIAEELEF
+72 
-84 VDSSYVTSVKYLENE
+84 
-99 LFVDSSCDDDEF
+99 
-111 PVLLMDWVEG
+111 
-121 DTMEAY
+121 
-127 IAAHHGDSHAMS
+127 
-139 MLCYRF
+139 
-145 CKLAAWLSSQPFAHG
+145 
-160 DIKPDNIMVRPDGT
+160 
-174 LTLVDYD
+174 
-181 GMFVPAMKGQ
+181 
-191 PSPTIGT
+191 
-198 KDFSHPLR
+198 
-206 TINDFD
+206 
-212 ETIDDFALASIALSL
+212 
-227 KAISLDASLL
+227 
-237 EQYGAPDRLLFSATD
+237 
-252 YLNLSTSTAFAAL
+252 
-265 QSLLADEDMQ
+265 
-275 TLLSMFLLANAKK
+275 
-288 DLSMCS
+288 
-294 FRLFS
+294 
-299 VQKPKEEE
+299 
-307 VWSTEVTKEDLENV
+307 
-321 VEDEFG
+321 
-327 VKYSKDWKR
+327 
-336 LLRAPKELRGEYAI
+336 
-350 REGVKAIGDNAFYNC
+350 
-365 NKLMKKTILIA
+365 MKKTILIA
-376 CLGLVSLGLQAQSIS
+376 CLELVSLGLQAQSIS

-404 SAFAKGKRASQGEVK
+404 SAFAKSKRASQGEVK

-519 VDNGRGVPD
+519 VDNGRGVPE

-546 GIIGEIRLEVKSEER
+546 GIIGRIELQLASSVESKYAETLTGAIPS
-561 RVKKQRSASEGKAN
+561 RSVASPSA
-575 SNVLPDFA
+575 LQMPDFA
-583 KDFHIEGAHF
+583 KNFHIEGAHF
-593 YANGHRI
+593 YANGHQI

-707 LWGDIDKMKEFVDDF
+707 LWGDIDKMKELVDDF

-823 KYTGVL
+823 KYTRVL

-920 PVVPLLEMK
+920 PVVPLLEME
-929 KFCFVDGEK
+929 KFCFEDGEK
-938 IQAKVKVANYG
+938 ILAKVKVANYG
-949 GSSLKGKKLKWHL
+949 GSSLKGKKLMWKIGD
-962 VAENG
+962 A
-967 LFCMDDGTFSTKDG
+967 
-981 EVRKNVGGLMA
+981 
-992 EDEGVLNI
+992 EGVMNI
-1000 FSYDEGLVEVGEL
+1000 FTYDEGLIDVGILDEEISADKPAKL
-1013 NGVFHVQK
+1013 NVS
-1021 PTKLLLTLNIE
+1021 LNIE
-1032 GAEAR
+1032 GTEAR

-1078 PTASSH
+1078 PDS
-1084 FVAAD
+1084 
-1089 DTLSQAEN
+1089 L
-1097 ATPYTVG
+1097 PYTVG

-1125 KKVSPGTLGILTNPN
+1125 KKVSPGTLGILTNPE

-1230 YMRSVDFNPQVEM
+1230 YMRSADFNPSAEITVDE
-1243 TASDLLKTLKE
+1243 LKKKLAEK
-1254 EPRKVSLKEL
+1254 PRQVSLKEL

>member
-1 MQYPLISEYM
+1 
-11 AAIRDAHDNLDQ
+11 
-23 LSHLVPVMDKYG
+23 
-35 EPYRSG
+35 
-41 GAFAV
+41 
-46 VFRMQDEQTGK
+46 
-57 CYALKCFTEEQEGRA
+57 
-72 EAYRQIAEELEF
+72 
-84 VDSSYVTSVKYLENE
+84 
-99 LFVDSSCDDDEF
+99 
-111 PVLLMDWVEG
+111 
-121 DTMEAY
+121 
-127 IAAHHGDSHAMS
+127 
-139 MLCYRF
+139 
-145 CKLAAWLSSQPFAHG
+145 
-160 DIKPDNIMVRPDGT
+160 
-174 LTLVDYD
+174 
-181 GMFVPAMKGQ
+181 
-191 PSPTIGT
+191 
-198 KDFSHPLR
+198 
-206 TINDFD
+206 
-212 ETIDDFALASIALSL
+212 
-227 KAISLDASLL
+227 
-237 EQYGAPDRLLFSATD
+237 
-252 YLNLSTSTAFAAL
+252 
-265 QSLLADEDMQ
+265 
-275 TLLSMFLLANAKK
+275 
-288 DLSMCS
+288 
-294 FRLFS
+294 
-299 VQKPKEEE
+299 
-307 VWSTEVTKEDLENV
+307 
-321 VEDEFG
+321 
-327 VKYSKDWKR
+327 
-336 LLRAPKELRGEYAI
+336 
-350 REGVKAIGDNAFYNC
+350 
-365 NKLMKKTILIA
+365 MKKTILIV
-376 CLGLVSLGLQAQSIS
+376 CLGLVSLGLQAQGIS

-404 SAFAKGKRASQGEVK
+404 SAFAKGKRASQGEMK

-519 VDNGRGVPD
+519 VDNGRGVPE

-546 GIIGEIRLEVKSEER
+546 GIIGRIELQLASSVESKSAETLTGAIPS
-561 RVKKQRSASEGKAN
+561 RSVASPSA
-575 SNVLPDFA
+575 LQMPDFA
-583 KDFHIEGAHF
+583 RDFHIEGAHF

-797 CDKAGIPIISH
+797 CDKAGIPIVSH

-929 KFCFVDGEK
+929 KFCFEYGEK

-949 GSSLKGKKLKWHL
+949 GTSLYGKKLMWKIGD
-962 VAENG
+962 A
-967 LFCMDDGTFSTKDG
+967 
-981 EVRKNVGGLMA
+981 
-992 EDEGVLNI
+992 EGVMNI
-1000 FSYDEGLVEVGEL
+1000 FTYDEGLIDVGILDEEISADKPAKL
-1013 NGVFHVQK
+1013 NVS
-1021 PTKLLLTLNIE
+1021 LNIE
-1032 GAEAR
+1032 GTEAR

-1078 PTASSH
+1078 PDS
-1084 FVAAD
+1084 
-1089 DTLSQAEN
+1089 L
-1097 ATPYTVG
+1097 PYTVG

-1125 KKVSPGTLGILTNPN
+1125 KKVSPGTLGILTNPE
-1140 HPIFKGFPTE
+1140 HPISKGFPTE

-1170 NFAKDYRPIVQ
+1170 NFAKDYRPVVQ

-1219 EGKAFYQSVID
+1219 EGKAFYQSVLS
-1230 YMRSVDFNPQVEM
+1230 YMRSADFNPSAEITVDE
-1243 TASDLLKTLKE
+1243 LKKKLAE
-1254 EPRKVSLKEL
+1254 EPRKITMKEL

>member
-1 MQYPLISEYM
+1 MRRI
-11 AAIRDAHDNLDQ
+11 
-23 LSHLVPVMDKYG
+23 V
-35 EPYRSG
+35 
-41 GAFAV
+41 
-46 VFRMQDEQTGK
+46 
-57 CYALKCFTEEQEGRA
+57 
-72 EAYRQIAEELEF
+72 
-84 VDSSYVTSVKYLENE
+84 
-99 LFVDSSCDDDEF
+99 
-111 PVLLMDWVEG
+111 
-121 DTMEAY
+121 
-127 IAAHHGDSHAMS
+127 
-139 MLCYRF
+139 
-145 CKLAAWLSSQPFAHG
+145 
-160 DIKPDNIMVRPDGT
+160 
-174 LTLVDYD
+174 
-181 GMFVPAMKGQ
+181 
-191 PSPTIGT
+191 
-198 KDFSHPLR
+198 
-206 TINDFD
+206 
-212 ETIDDFALASIALSL
+212 
-227 KAISLDASLL
+227 
-237 EQYGAPDRLLFSATD
+237 
-252 YLNLSTSTAFAAL
+252 
-265 QSLLADEDMQ
+265 
-275 TLLSMFLLANAKK
+275 
-288 DLSMCS
+288 
-294 FRLFS
+294 
-299 VQKPKEEE
+299 
-307 VWSTEVTKEDLENV
+307 
-321 VEDEFG
+321 
-327 VKYSKDWKR
+327 
-336 LLRAPKELRGEYAI
+336 
-350 REGVKAIGDNAFYNC
+350 
-365 NKLMKKTILIA
+365 LIA
-376 CLGLVSLGLQAQSIS
+376 SLGLMSLSMQAQSIS
-391 LAGEWNVELGKSG
+391 LAGEWQVELGESK
-404 SAFAKGKRASQGEVK
+404 SAFAKGKRVVTDAAK

-519 VDNGRGVPD
+519 VDNGRGVPE

-546 GIIGEIRLEVKSEER
+546 GIIGRIELQLASSVESKSAETLTGAIPS
-561 RVKKQRSASEGKAN
+561 RSVASSSA
-575 SNVLPDFA
+575 LQMPDFA
-583 KDFHIEGAHF
+583 KDFHIKGAHF

-791 MNFDEA
+791 LNFDEA

-920 PVVPLLEMK
+920 PVVPLLEVE
-929 KFCFVDGEK
+929 KFCFEDGEK

-949 GSSLKGKKLKWHL
+949 GSSLYGKKLKWNIGD
-962 VAENG
+962 A
-967 LFCMDDGTFSTKDG
+967 
-981 EVRKNVGGLMA
+981 
-992 EDEGVLNI
+992 EGVMNI
-1000 FSYDEGLVEVGEL
+1000 FTYDEGLLDVGVLDEEISAD
-1013 NGVFHVQK
+1013 K
-1021 PTKLLLTLNIE
+1021 PTKLNVSLNIE
-1032 GAEAR
+1032 GTEAR

-1047 KALEKKGIIIARD
+1047 KALEKKGVIIARD
-1060 LNQEVVKV
+1060 LNLEVVKV

-1089 DTLSQAEN
+1089 DTLSQSDN
-1097 ATPYTVG
+1097 ATPNTVG

-1125 KKVSPGTLGILTNPN
+1125 KKVSPGTLGILTNPE

-1170 NFAKDYRPIVQ
+1170 NFSKDYRPIVQ

-1210 DLEKAAKYP
+1210 DLEKASKYP

-1230 YMRSVDFNPQVEM
+1230 YMRSADFNPSAEIMVDE
-1243 TASDLLKTLKE
+1243 LKKKLAEK
-1254 EPRKVSLKEL
+1254 PRQVSLKEL

>member
-1 MQYPLISEYM
+1 MRRIVLI
-11 AAIRDAHDNLDQ
+11 
-23 LSHLVPVMDKYG
+23 
-35 EPYRSG
+35 
-41 GAFAV
+41 
-46 VFRMQDEQTGK
+46 
-57 CYALKCFTEEQEGRA
+57 
-72 EAYRQIAEELEF
+72 
-84 VDSSYVTSVKYLENE
+84 
-99 LFVDSSCDDDEF
+99 
-111 PVLLMDWVEG
+111 
-121 DTMEAY
+121 
-127 IAAHHGDSHAMS
+127 
-139 MLCYRF
+139 
-145 CKLAAWLSSQPFAHG
+145 
-160 DIKPDNIMVRPDGT
+160 
-174 LTLVDYD
+174 
-181 GMFVPAMKGQ
+181 
-191 PSPTIGT
+191 
-198 KDFSHPLR
+198 
-206 TINDFD
+206 
-212 ETIDDFALASIALSL
+212 
-227 KAISLDASLL
+227 
-237 EQYGAPDRLLFSATD
+237 
-252 YLNLSTSTAFAAL
+252 
-265 QSLLADEDMQ
+265 
-275 TLLSMFLLANAKK
+275 
-288 DLSMCS
+288 
-294 FRLFS
+294 
-299 VQKPKEEE
+299 
-307 VWSTEVTKEDLENV
+307 
-321 VEDEFG
+321 
-327 VKYSKDWKR
+327 
-336 LLRAPKELRGEYAI
+336 
-350 REGVKAIGDNAFYNC
+350 
-365 NKLMKKTILIA
+365 
-376 CLGLVSLGLQAQSIS
+376 VSLGLMSLSMQAQSIS
-391 LAGEWNVELGKSG
+391 LAGEWQVELGESK
-404 SAFAKGKRASQGEVK
+404 SAFAKGKRVVTDAAK

-519 VDNGRGVPD
+519 VDNGRGVPE

-546 GIIGEIRLEVKSEER
+546 GIIGRIELQLASSVESKSAETLTGAIPS
-561 RVKKQRSASEGKAN
+561 RSVVSPSA
-575 SNVLPDFA
+575 LQMPDFA

-657 GIYLQPELPFWGSF
+657 EIYLQPELPFWGSF

-808 ETGQFQTYPDYREMK
+808 ETGQFQTYPDYREIK

-829 HPYNFEVFRRRLAAA
+829 HPYNLEVFRRRLAAA
-844 GMLSQADDFHKASGL
+844 GMLSQADDFQKASGL

-929 KFCFVDGEK
+929 KFCFEDGEK

-949 GSSLKGKKLKWHL
+949 GTSLYGKKLMWKIGD
-962 VAENG
+962 A
-967 LFCMDDGTFSTKDG
+967 
-981 EVRKNVGGLMA
+981 
-992 EDEGVLNI
+992 EGVMNI
-1000 FSYDEGLVEVGEL
+1000 FTYDEGLIDVGILDEEISADKPAKL
-1013 NGVFHVQK
+1013 NVS
-1021 PTKLLLTLNIE
+1021 LNIE
-1032 GAEAR
+1032 GTEAR

-1078 PTASSH
+1078 PDS
-1084 FVAAD
+1084 
-1089 DTLSQAEN
+1089 L
-1097 ATPYTVG
+1097 PYTVG

-1125 KKVSPGTLGILTNPN
+1125 KKVSPGTLGILTNPE

-1210 DLEKAAKYP
+1210 DLEKAAQYP

-1230 YMRSVDFNPQVEM
+1230 YMRSADLNPSAEITVDE
-1243 TASDLLKTLKE
+1243 LKKKLAEK
-1254 EPRKVSLKEL
+1254 PRLVSLKEL